1 MMRPAVRNRLIIAVV
16 VLLVGGFVAY
26 QMFHSLTPPRH
37 ADHDHAMATIDAGG
51 FLWIRALDGDRRNL
65 VGPPGKVLVLHWF
78 DPSATNGSEQ
88 RAAARLAAAGVPG
101 ADVDILLIAVGAD
114 RDAARAWAAA
124 TDIPTERV
132 YVDADGATSEL
143 IGVRR
148 LPETLVYDP
157 AGRLAF
163 QARGPMSW
171 TDPALPGR
179 LAEFARGVDEID

>member
-16 VLLVGGFVAY
+16 VLIVGGFIAL

-78 DPSATNGSEQ
+78 DASDTGAAEQ
-88 RAAARLAAAGVPG
+88 RAAARLASSGVPG
-101 ADVDILLIAVGAD
+101 TDVDVLLIAVGAD
-114 RDAARAWAAA
+114 RDAVRSWAEANGIA
-124 TDIPTERV
+124 PELV
-132 YVDADGATSEL
+132 YLDVDGATTEL

-148 LPETLVYDP
+148 LPETLIYDP
-157 AGRLAF
+157 RGRLAY
-163 QARGPMSW
+163 QARGPMRW
-171 TDPALPGR
+171 NDPALPGR
-179 LAEFARGVDEID
+179 IADYARGVDEID